1 MTRAFWMRLGL
12 AAFVLAEGAGAG
24 LAATDVCT
32 DLQARLDTL
41 SRGGGGSADTY
52 RAYDAQVNQQRAA
65 LDRAVNDARARGC
78 YGGFFVTQKPNAQ
91 CPQLVQSINAM
102 QGSLAQ
108 LTATRD
114 QYRVDPFTLNNQR
127 NDVLRLMSLNRCGTT
142 SAYAYPPIGQGGILA
157 AIFGGGMFG
166 NGYFYGSP
174 YGFSNTYRTL
184 CVRSCDGYYFPISFS
199 TTRDRFADDEQ
210 TCQAMCPGAQVSL
223 YVHHNPGEEVDSMVS
238 LAGARYSALPNA
250 FQYRTSYD
258 PGCSC
263 GSATTPSL
271 MDQLTAQAAAL
282 TPGGP
287 LPPVNIPA
295 ANATF
300 YPLPAQQPSGRIL
313 PRPSLRPAFTED
325 PETLAGRAG
334 ELVPRP
340 IAGDAGPL
348 VAGVTADGRPIRLV
362 GPEFY
367 IAQ

>member
-1 MTRAFWMRLGL
+1 
-12 AAFVLAEGAGAG
+12 
-24 LAATDVCT
+24 
-32 DLQARLDTL
+32 
-41 SRGGGGSADTY
+41 
-52 RAYDAQVNQQRAA
+52 
-65 LDRAVNDARARGC
+65 
-78 YGGFFVTQKPNAQ
+78 
-91 CPQLVQSINAM
+91 
-102 QGSLAQ
+102 
-108 LTATRD
+108 
-114 QYRVDPFTLNNQR
+114 
-127 NDVLRLMSLNRCGTT
+127 
-142 SAYAYPPIGQGGILA
+142 
-157 AIFGGGMFG
+157 MFG